1 MILATAHPN
10 KRYRWY
16 HSISDFVIHARTN
29 NSHVRYYEVANDRGE
44 KCLSEELVKAMFP
57 NEILIKERPFLM
69 KENQTFYAV
78 LHRHKK
84 EYQNVFAQLIGKQNK
99 KRFRRT
105 K

>member
-16 HSISDFVIHARTN
+16 YSISDFVIHARTN
-29 NSHVRYYEVANDRGE
+29 NSHVRYYEVANDRE
-44 KCLSEELVKAMFP
+44 KYLSEELVKAMFP
-57 NEILIKERPFLM
+57 DEILIKERPFLM

-78 LHRHKK
+78 LHRNKK
-84 EYQNVFAQLIGKQNK
+84 EYQNVFAQLIGKQSK